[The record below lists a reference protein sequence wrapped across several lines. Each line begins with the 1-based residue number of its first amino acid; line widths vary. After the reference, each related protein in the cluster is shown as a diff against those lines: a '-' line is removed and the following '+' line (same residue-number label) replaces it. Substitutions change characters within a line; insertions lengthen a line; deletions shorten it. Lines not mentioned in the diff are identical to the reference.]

1 MSQVAPC
8 IQRTLFTR
16 LFVLELKC
24 SIDSKFM
31 VQNVEMRETLEV
43 GEGCIRC
50 LEKTPYSTEKTEAD

>member
-1 MSQVAPC
+1 
-8 IQRTLFTR
+8 
-16 LFVLELKC
+16 
-24 SIDSKFM
+24 M